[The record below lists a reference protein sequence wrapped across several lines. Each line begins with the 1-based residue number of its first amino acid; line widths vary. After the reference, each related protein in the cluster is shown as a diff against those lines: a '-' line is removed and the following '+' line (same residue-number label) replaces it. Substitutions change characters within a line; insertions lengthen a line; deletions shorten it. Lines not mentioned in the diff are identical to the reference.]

1 METAALG
8 PTPVRPARTFGA
20 ASPPQSVPLTQS
32 LLSLAGGVV
41 LLLAGAEG
49 LVRGASALALR
60 LGITPLVVGL
70 TVVAIGTSSPELV
83 VSVQAALAG
92 QGGVA
97 IGNVVGS
104 NVANL
109 GLIVG
114 LSAALSPMR
123 VDRGLT
129 RQDMPVMLGTMVLL
143 SAFLLD
149 GQLARW
155 EGGLL
160 LGGAVVYTG
169 WKIRASRRAV
179 RAETEAL
186 PPEVESV
193 LADVQPGFKRH
204 VLLVVGGIALLV
216 YGSDLLLGGA
226 VSIATT
232 LGVSEAVVGLTL
244 VALGTSLPEL
254 ATTVVA
260 ARRGEG
266 EIALGNAVGSNI
278 YNVLSV
284 LGPAALVTPMAAEG
298 VGGGVLAVMVGFGL
312 LTLTF
317 LATGGRTKRWE
328 GAALL
333 LAYVGYLW
341 WVVAG

>member
-1 METAALG
+1 MT
-8 PTPVRPARTFGA
+8 
-20 ASPPQSVPLTQS
+20 LTQS
-32 LLSLAGGVV
+32 LLSMAGGVV

-70 TVVAIGTSSPELV
+70 TVVAVGTSSPELV
-83 VSVQAALAG
+83 VSVQAALSG

-129 RQDMPVMLGTMVLL
+129 RQDMPVMLGTMILL
-143 SAFLLD
+143 AAFLLD
-149 GQLARW
+149 GELGRW

-160 LGGAVVYTG
+160 LAGAVAYTV
-169 WKIRASRRAV
+169 WKITASRRAV
-179 RAETEAL
+179 REEAAAVR
-186 PPEVESV
+186 PELESV
-193 LADVQPGFKRH
+193 LADTQPGFKRH
-204 VLLVVGGIALLV
+204 VLFVAGGIALLV
-216 YGSDLLLGGA
+216 YGSELLLDGA
-226 VSIATT
+226 IAIATT

-260 ARRGEG
+260 ALRGEG

-284 LGPAALVTPMAAEG
+284 LGPAALVAPMAATG
-298 VGGGVLAVMVGFGL
+298 VGEAVLAVMVGFGL
-312 LTLTF
+312 LTLAF
-317 LATGGRTKRWE
+317 LVTGGATRRWE
-328 GAALL
+328 GGVL
-333 LAYVGYLW
+333 LASYGLYLW

>member
-1 METAALG
+1 MHARAPPRPYLRARV
-8 PTPVRPARTFGA
+8 PPLPVT
-20 ASPPQSVPLTQS
+20 LTQS
-32 LLSLAGGVV
+32 LLSMAGGVV

-114 LSAALSPMR
+114 LSAALSPMAI
-123 VDRGLT
+123 DRGLI
-129 RQDMPVMLGTMVLL
+129 RQDMPIMLGTMVLL
-143 SAFLLD
+143 AAFLVD
-149 GQLARW
+149 GELVRW

-160 LGGAVVYTG
+160 LAGAVAYTV
-169 WKIRASRRAV
+169 WKIRASRRDVRTEREAV
-179 RAETEAL
+179 

-193 LADVQPGFKRH
+193 LADTQPGFKRH
-204 VLLVVGGIALLV
+204 VLFVAGGVALLV
-216 YGSDLLLGGA
+216 YGSDLLLDGA
-226 VSIATT
+226 IAAATS

-260 ARRGEG
+260 ALRGEG

-284 LGPAALVTPMAAEG
+284 LGPAALAVPMASAG
-298 VGGGVLAVMVGFGL
+298 VGADVLAVMVGFGL
-312 LTLTF
+312 LTLLF
-317 LATGGRTKRWE
+317 LISGGRTRRWE
-328 GAALL
+328 GGVL
-333 LAYVGYLW
+333 LASYVGYLW
-341 WVVAG
+341 WVVQG

>member
-1 METAALG
+1 MT
-8 PTPVRPARTFGA
+8 
-20 ASPPQSVPLTQS
+20 LTQS
-32 LLSLAGGVV
+32 LLSMAGGVV

-60 LGITPLVVGL
+60 IGITPLVVGL
-70 TVVAIGTSSPELV
+70 TVVAVGTSSPELV
-83 VSVQAALAG
+83 VSVQAALSG

-129 RQDMPVMLGTMVLL
+129 RQDMPVMLGGMVVL

-149 GQLARW
+149 GTLERW

-160 LGGAVVYTG
+160 LAGAVAYTVL
-169 WKIRASRRAV
+169 KIAASRRSV
-179 RAETEAL
+179 RAEREAL
-186 PPEVESV
+186 PPEIESA
-193 LADVQPGFKRH
+193 LADTQAGLKRH
-204 VLLVVGGIALLV
+204 VLFVVGGIALLV
-216 YGSDLLLGGA
+216 WGSDLLLDGA
-226 VSIATT
+226 IELATT

-260 ARRGEG
+260 ALRGEG

-284 LGPAALVTPMAAEG
+284 LGPAALAAPMAATG
-298 VGGGVLAVMVGFGL
+298 VGANVLVVMVGFGL
-312 LTLTF
+312 LTLAF
-317 LATGGRTKRWE
+317 LATGGKTQRWE
-328 GAALL
+328 GAVLL

>member
-1 METAALG
+1 MHARAPPRPYLRARV
-8 PTPVRPARTFGA
+8 PPLPVT
-20 ASPPQSVPLTQS
+20 LTQS
-32 LLSLAGGVV
+32 LLSMAGGVV

-114 LSAALSPMR
+114 LSAALSPMAI
-123 VDRGLT
+123 DRGLI
-129 RQDMPVMLGTMVLL
+129 RQDMPIMLGTMVLL
-143 SAFLLD
+143 AAFLVD
-149 GQLARW
+149 GELVRW

-160 LGGAVVYTG
+160 LAGAVAYTV
-169 WKIRASRRAV
+169 WKIRASRRDV
-179 RAETEAL
+179 RAEREAV

-193 LADVQPGFKRH
+193 LADTQPGFKRH
-204 VLLVVGGIALLV
+204 VLFVAGGVALLV
-216 YGSDLLLGGA
+216 YGSDLLLDGA
-226 VSIATT
+226 IAAATS

-260 ARRGEG
+260 ALRGEG

-284 LGPAALVTPMAAEG
+284 LGPAALAVPMASAG
-298 VGGGVLAVMVGFGL
+298 VGADVLAVMVGFGL
-312 LTLTF
+312 LTLLF
-317 LATGGRTKRWE
+317 LISGGRTRRWE
-328 GAALL
+328 GGVL
-333 LAYVGYLW
+333 LASYVGYLW
-341 WVVAG
+341 WVVQG

>member
-1 METAALG
+1 MT
-8 PTPVRPARTFGA
+8 
-20 ASPPQSVPLTQS
+20 LTQS
-32 LLSLAGGVV
+32 LLALGGGVL
-41 LLLAGAEG
+41 LLLAGAEV

-60 LGITPLVVGL
+60 VGISPLVVGL

-114 LSAALSPMR
+114 LAAMLSPMA
-123 VDRGLT
+123 VDRKLV
-129 RQDMPVMLGTMVLL
+129 RHDLPIMLL
-143 SAFLLD
+143 SMGALWVFLLD
-149 GQLARW
+149 GTLVRW
-155 EGGLL
+155 EGALL
-160 LGGAVVYTG
+160 LCAAVAYTVEG
-169 WKIRASRRAV
+169 ITTSRRKE
-179 RAETEAL
+179 RARKAEL
-186 PPEVESV
+186 PPEVQEALSE
-193 LADVQPGFKRH
+193 ANAGFKRH
-204 VLLVVGGIALLV
+204 FLFVVGGVALLV
-216 YGSDLLLGGA
+216 YGSELLVTGA
-226 VSIATT
+226 VAVAEQ

-278 YNVLSV
+278 FNVFSV
-284 LGPAALVTPMAAEG
+284 LGPASLVAPIQSVG
-298 VGGGVLAVMVGFGL
+298 VGADILAIMVGFGL
-312 LTLTF
+312 VTLLF
-317 LATGGRTKRWE
+317 LITGGRTRRWE
-328 GAALL
+328 GAVLL
-333 LAYVGYLW
+333 LGYVGY
-341 WVVAG
+341 VAYII

>member
-1 METAALG
+1 M
-8 PTPVRPARTFGA
+8 
-20 ASPPQSVPLTQS
+20 TQS
-32 LLSLAGGVV
+32 LLSMAGGVV

-104 NVANL
+104 NIANL

-114 LSAALSPMR
+114 LSAALSPM
-123 VDRGLT
+123 VIDRGLT
-129 RQDMPVMLGTMVLL
+129 RQDVPIMLGTMVLL
-143 SAFLLD
+143 TAFLLD
-149 GQLARW
+149 GELARW
-155 EGGLL
+155 EGALL
-160 LGGAVVYTG
+160 ATGAVAYTV
-169 WKIRASRRAV
+169 WKIRASRRSV
-179 RAETEAL
+179 RAEREAL
-186 PPEVESV
+186 PPELESV
-193 LADVQPGFKRH
+193 LADQEPGFKRH
-204 VLLVVGGIALLV
+204 ILFVVGGIALLV
-216 YGSDLLLGGA
+216 YGSELLLNGA
-226 VSIATT
+226 IAAAES

-284 LGPAALVTPMAAEG
+284 IGPAALVAPMGAAG
-298 VGGGVLAVMVGFGL
+298 VGAPVLAVMGGFGL
-312 LTLTF
+312 VTLLF
-317 LATGGRTKRWE
+317 LVTGGQTKRWE
-328 GAALL
+328 GAVLL
-333 LAYVGYLW
+333 VAYVGYLW
-341 WVVAG
+341 WVVAGT